1 MGPVPEGDCEG
12 PQPPYTIVSVVP
24 GHSYYLHA
32 EINDRR
38 VSFLVDTGSAFTIL
52 RRDTWE
58 KASPEDKKLD
68 YCGKSFVSV
77 DGSHLAVH
85 GSCVVPVSIDGKVF
99 NQHVY
104 VMSGITTEALLGLD
118 FLESHQCSFDAGKKT
133 FSFSESGT
141 KVLLRKGDDVE
152 TINSVNSS
160 LSLRLKNT
168 VKLPPLSEL
177 ETLAVADIQHP
188 AGGTW
193 LVEGQSNGRHPVMV
207 ARGVVTANDEAIP
220 IRLLN
225 PSTEEVTLYGR
236 SCVATASPVCE
247 TQIAESTHHPT
258 KAVGQSPNP
267 LERDDLWQAVTQSGD
282 SLTNEQKEMLFLL
295 LSQYTD
301 VFASHPEDYG
311 RTGKLSMKYTLEMLP
326 PSANHFAGSHLLR
339 KRKSPNFYKACIQ
352 KGSSSLPP
360 ACGPLQSCW

>member
-12 PQPPYTIVSVVP
+12 PQPPYTIVSVVS

-52 RRDTWE
+52 RRDAWE

-99 NQHVY
+99 NQRVY

-133 FSFSESGT
+133 LSFTECGT

-152 TINSVNSS
+152 TINSVN
-160 LSLRLKNT
+160 LTLRLKNT
-168 VKLPPLSEL
+168 
-177 ETLAVADIQHP
+177 
-188 AGGTW
+188 
-193 LVEGQSNGRHPVMV
+193 N
-207 ARGVVTANDEAIP
+207 
-220 IRLLN
+220 
-225 PSTEEVTLYGR
+225 Y
-236 SCVATASPVCE
+236 
-247 TQIAESTHHPT
+247 HH
-258 KAVGQSPNP
+258 
-267 LERDDLWQAVTQSGD
+267 
-282 SLTNEQKEMLFLL
+282 
-295 LSQYTD
+295 
-301 VFASHPEDYG
+301 
-311 RTGKLSMKYTLEMLP
+311 
-326 PSANHFAGSHLLR
+326 
-339 KRKSPNFYKACIQ
+339 
-352 KGSSSLPP
+352 
-360 ACGPLQSCW
+360 

>member
-1 MGPVPEGDCEG
+1 MRRQEAGSGKLQTPGIVGPVPEGDCEG

-85 GSCVVPVSIDGKVF
+85 GSCVVPVSMF
-99 NQHVY
+99 NQRVY

-133 FSFSESGT
+133 LSFSESGT

-152 TINSVNSS
+152 TINSVDSN
-160 LSLRLKNT
+160 LTLRLKNT

-177 ETLAVADIQHP
+177 ETLGVADIQHP

-193 LVEGQSNGRHPVMV
+193 LVEGQSNG
-207 ARGVVTANDEAIP
+207 
-220 IRLLN
+220 
-225 PSTEEVTLYGR
+225 
-236 SCVATASPVCE
+236 
-247 TQIAESTHHPT
+247 
-258 KAVGQSPNP
+258 
-267 LERDDLWQAVTQSGD
+267 
-282 SLTNEQKEMLFLL
+282 
-295 LSQYTD
+295 
-301 VFASHPEDYG
+301 
-311 RTGKLSMKYTLEMLP
+311 
-326 PSANHFAGSHLLR
+326 
-339 KRKSPNFYKACIQ
+339 
-352 KGSSSLPP
+352 
-360 ACGPLQSCW
+360 